1 MYIEKNPSNSS
12 NIKNANL
19 SPLNYRN
26 KIIDSWVNSDPGEII
41 KAIKNQILFIDG
53 FLKKIINHI
62 NDNERNSGQ
71 GTYLTNH
78 DNIPIPCVSTND
90 LCALIKIVDSY
101 QVILINEGQFFHGLV
116 PFVKEQLSQKKQI
129 YIAGLDG
136 DFQRNVFGDLLQLIP
151 LCDKVE
157 KLASLC
163 GICKNGNPGIF
174 SKRISREMTQMVV
187 GGSDKYIP
195 VCRICYE
202 TDIEEKV

>member
-1 MYIEKNPSNSS
+1 MYPNRSEY
-12 NIKNANL
+12 AYL
-19 SPLNYRN
+19 EL
-26 KIIDSWVNSDPGEII
+26 IIGPMFSGKTSKLVQVYKQCKLCDIPV
-41 KAIKNQILFIDG
+41 LV
-53 FLKKIINHI
+53 INHAM
-62 NDNERNSGQ
+62 DKERNVEKEDI
-71 GTYLTNH
+71 LKNH
-78 DNIPIPCVSTND
+78 DNIFIPCISTHTLSTVYTNP
-90 LCALIKIVDSY
+90 Y
-101 QVILINEGQFFHGLV
+101 NVILMNEGQFFHDLV
-116 PFVKEQLSQKKQI
+116 PFVKSQLVLKKQI

-202 TDIEEKV
+202 TDIEENV

>member
-1 MYIEKNPSNSS
+1 MYPNRSEY
-12 NIKNANL
+12 AYL
-19 SPLNYRN
+19 EL
-26 KIIDSWVNSDPGEII
+26 
-41 KAIKNQILFIDG
+41 ILGPMFSGKTSKLVQVYKQCRICD
-53 FLKKIINHI
+53 IPVIAINHI
-62 NDNERNSGQ
+62 NDIERNSDQ
-71 GTYLTNH
+71 GTNYLTNH
-78 DNIPIPCVSTND
+78 DNIPIPCVCTND
-90 LCALIKIVDSY
+90 LSFITNMVEKY
-101 QVILINEGQFFHGLV
+101 QVILINEGQFFHDLI
-116 PFVKEQLSQKKQI
+116 PFVKSQLVLKKQI

-157 KLASLC
+157 KLTSLC

-202 TDIEEKV
+202 TDIEENV

>member
-1 MYIEKNPSNSS
+1 MFQNHAAYLELIIGPMFSGKTSKLVQIYKQCKIC
-12 NIKNANL
+12 NIPVVA
-19 SPLNYRN
+19 
-26 KIIDSWVNSDPGEII
+26 
-41 KAIKNQILFIDG
+41 
-53 FLKKIINHI
+53 INHI
-62 NDNERNSGQ
+62 SDNERNPDQ

-90 LCALIKIVDSY
+90 LSVLTNILGTY
-101 QVILINEGQFFHGLV
+101 QVILVNEGQFFHDLV
-116 PFVKEQLSQKKQI
+116 PFVKSQLSQKKQI

-174 SKRISREMTQMVV
+174 SKRISTEMTQMVV

-202 TDIEEKV
+202 TDIEENV

>member
-1 MYIEKNPSNSS
+1 MFQNHAAYLELIIGPMFSGKTSKLVQ
-12 NIKNANL
+12 IYKQC
-19 SPLNYRN
+19 
-26 KIIDSWVNSDPGEII
+26 KICDIPVI
-41 KAIKNQILFIDG
+41 A
-53 FLKKIINHI
+53 INHI

-90 LCALIKIVDSY
+90 LSVLTNIVDSY

-116 PFVKEQLSQKKQI
+116 PFVKSQLSQKKQI

-202 TDIEEKV
+202 TDIEENV